1 MAKIALFGATGTI
14 GSQILNEALGRGHQ
28 VTAIVRDAQR
38 TLPPRNGLEC
48 RPGDILK
55 PESVALSVTGNDVVV
70 SAYGP
75 GAGSADQIVTAA
87 KALVEGVAAEQPM
100 RLIAVNGAGSLEVS
114 PGVQLMDTPDF
125 PHKWKLVAEAHR
137 EALAVFRTAKFDWV
151 CVSPPAEIRAG
162 SRTGKYRTAND
173 QLIVDGNSKS
183 WMSVE
188 DFAGAVI
195 DEIEKPQFHR
205 QRFTVGY

>member
-1 MAKIALFGATGTI
+1 MKKIALFGATGRI
-14 GSQILNEALGRGHQ
+14 GSHILNEALARGHQ

-38 TLPPRNGLEC
+38 TLPARNGLSC

-75 GAGSADQIVTAA
+75 GAGSSDQIVTAA

-100 RLIAVNGAGSLEVS
+100 RLIAVNGAGGLQVS
-114 PGVQLMDTPDF
+114 PGVLLMDTPDF
-125 PHKWKLVAEAHR
+125 PHKWKLVAQAHR
-137 EALAVFRTAKFDWV
+137 DALDVFRTAKFDWV
-151 CVSPPAEIRAG
+151 CVSPPAEIHPG
-162 SRTGKYRTAND
+162 SRTGKYRTATD

-183 WMSVE
+183 WISLE
-188 DFAGAVI
+188 DFAAAVV

>member
-1 MAKIALFGATGTI
+1 MAKIALFGATGRI
-14 GSQILNEALGRGHQ
+14 GSQILNEALGRGHR

-75 GAGSADQIVTAA
+75 GAGSSEQLVTAA
-87 KALVEGVAAEQPM
+87 RSLVEGVAAKQPM

-125 PHKWKLVAEAHR
+125 PHKWKSVAQAHR
-137 EALAVFRTAKFDWV
+137 DALDVFRSARFDWA
-151 CVSPPAEIRAG
+151 CISPPAEIGAG
-162 SRTGKYRTAND
+162 RRTGKYRTATD
-173 QLIVDGNSKS
+173 QLVVDGNSKS
-183 WMSVE
+183 WISVE
-188 DFAGAVI
+188 DFAVAVV